1 MSIQRK
7 IRALWRPEMYHGWG
21 KSSSYFEGWYLKMI
35 DSTRS
40 HAYAIIPGIS
50 LGDNGENHAFI
61 QVLDGM
67 AKKSYYYK
75 FDVAEFQ
82 PGEHDFSLTLGD
94 NHFGNDGVI
103 LNLPILKGNIRFHN
117 RVGWPGSFFSPGVM
131 GPYSFVPMM
140 ECYHG
145 VLSMNHDLS
154 GTLNRTDREE
164 EVSFDQGLGYMEKD
178 WGKSFPSWWIWMQ
191 SNHFSENKKASLMVS
206 IARIPFLGSHFN
218 GFLGGWYFEGKL
230 YRFTTY
236 TGAKLKTKIVGD
248 SIHITLSDKVYR
260 LEIQAKH
267 EPGAGELKSPIKG
280 EMTGK
285 VNESLQGILQVSF
298 FQGDKCLF
306 QDRAEM
312 AGLEVAGDV
321 PNELFI

>member
-1 MSIQRK
+1 MNIQKK

-21 KSSSYFEGWYLKMI
+21 KSTSYFEGWYIKMI

-40 HAYAIIPGIS
+40 HAYAVIPGIS

-61 QVLDGM
+61 QVLDGI

-75 FDVAEFQ
+75 FPTSDFQ
-82 PGEHDFSLTLGD
+82 PDAYDFSLKLGNNFFSKD
-94 NHFGNDGVI
+94 EVI
-103 LNLPILKGNIRFHN
+103 LDLPILKGHIQFKN
-117 RVGWPGSFFSPGVM
+117 RVTWPSSFFSPGVM
-131 GPYSFVPMM
+131 GWYSFVPLM

-145 VLSMNHDLS
+145 VLSMNHDLIGS
-154 GTLNRTDREE
+154 LQRIDKNEDI
-164 EVSFDQGLGYMEKD
+164 SFHEGLGYMEKD

-191 SNHFSENKKASLMVS
+191 SNHFSKNKTASVMVS
-206 IARIPFLGSHFN
+206 VARIPFLGSHFN
-218 GFLGGWYFEGKL
+218 GFLGGWYFEGKW

-236 TGAKLKTKIVGD
+236 TGAKLKTKIVGE

-285 VNESLQGILQVSF
+285 VNESLLGILQVSF

-306 QDRAEM
+306 QDTAEM
-312 AGLEVAGDV
+312 AGVEVAGDV
-321 PNELFI
+321 PDELII

>member
-1 MSIQRK
+1 M
-7 IRALWRPEMYHGWG
+7 H
-21 KSSSYFEGWYLKMI
+21 
-35 DSTRS
+35 
-40 HAYAIIPGIS
+40 
-50 LGDNGENHAFI
+50 
-61 QVLDGM
+61 
-67 AKKSYYYK
+67 
-75 FDVAEFQ
+75 
-82 PGEHDFSLTLGD
+82 
-94 NHFGNDGVI
+94 
-103 LNLPILKGNIRFHN
+103 
-117 RVGWPGSFFSPGVM
+117 
-131 GPYSFVPMM
+131 
-140 ECYHG
+140 
-145 VLSMNHDLS
+145 HDLS
-154 GTLNRTDREE
+154 GTLHRTDREE
-164 EVSFDQGLGYMEKD
+164 EISFDQGLGYMEKD

-236 TGAKLKTKIVGD
+236 TGAKLKTKIVGET
-248 SIHITLSDKVYR
+248 IHITLSDKVYR